1 MPAEFRP
8 ARADDANAAVPL
20 IYASGPEAFNYV
32 FGPTNKGG
40 ALAYLRAA
48 FRDGAGEFGYRNHVV
63 GVRAGEVVAA
73 GAGWSSATTLPFTM
87 AAARQFFTQFGPFAA
102 IGAIARGLATER
114 VVRPPVATEFC
125 IGHLG
130 VRDDLR
136 GMGLGG
142 ALMAYLLALGHAQ
155 NLATAVLDVAITNP
169 RAEGLYTRMGYRV
182 QVERQAD
189 LHNKFGRVVAHRRM
203 ARPLT
208 I

>member
-1 MPAEFRP
+1 MPAAFRP
-8 ARADDANAAVPL
+8 ARADDADAAVPL

-32 FGPTNKGG
+32 FGPTNPGG

-63 GVRAGEVVAA
+63 GVRGDDIVAA
-73 GAGWSSATTLPFTM
+73 GAGWGSATTLPFTLS
-87 AAARQFFTQFGPFAA
+87 AARQFFTQFGPLAA
-102 IGAIARGLATER
+102 CGAITRGLATER

-142 ALMAYLLALGHAQ
+142 ALMHHLLALGHAQ
-155 NLATAVLDVAITNP
+155 KLATAVLDVAITNP

-182 QVERQAD
+182 QAERRAD
-189 LHNKFGRVVAHRRM
+189 LHNGFGRVVAHRRM
-203 ARPLT
+203 TRPLT
-208 I
+208 M